1 MKRIGSHIPYL
12 IFLIIPLLV
21 YYWRIIF
28 AGEIICGGD
37 MINQFVPWREFALHE
52 IWQGRFP
59 IWNPWVFCGTPFAAN
74 IQTSLFYPWNLLNL
88 FLSVESTFSL
98 SLAFHHALSLLGMY
112 LFLYKLWGDKGG
124 AVLGALAYGWSGF
137 FITHGHDGHLIHA
150 RAYALLPFALY
161 IQTCWRDRL
170 RLKSLALFAIV
181 LSGLFYAGHTQIP
194 LYVYYLLMFRAVWW
208 GLGDM
213 RSSGRIKD
221 LIPYPLWTLAG
232 QALALGLAAFV
243 IVPLLELSS
252 ETASRAGGAD
262 YQFATSDSMPPQH
275 IITLAIPFFYGDPTS
290 EAREGR
296 FWETKTGYHEISG
309 YCGVLPLI
317 LLLLAFIPISEK
329 KRDNLEQFRRWDAWF
344 FLFVTIF
351 GILFA
356 MGEYNPLY
364 PLLYYGLPGWSY
376 FRVPGRL
383 LLMFIIGVSVL
394 SARGMMCW
402 RRNDFSVTINSWQ
415 LKTGVIASVLLLV
428 LTIILSGSKPA
439 LLNLLREFEIDRT
452 IAEYQLWFT
461 NRAAIGQR
469 LPNILFETRYAWML
483 NSCLQACA
491 WAAAG
496 WISLFAV
503 LRMRKRHIWIVPA
516 SILVFDLLFF
526 SARFVKTL
534 PADQWRETFF
544 PETELVQ
551 VLKNHANGGRI
562 LCLDDAIGYP
572 AINTHPELRPNR
584 LMHYGIMTV
593 RGYDPLILRSYA
605 GYVNRIYGKDPDAP
619 QGGLL
624 LFPSVPAQE
633 DLCTMNVSLVLTTQ
647 SLSKPFD
654 EIWCNANSGLKVYCV
669 NSIGQPIYFAEREKE
684 SKIDVLV
691 MEPSYI
697 NFSINTPI
705 ANSIIIPQNYY
716 KGWRLEETQQ
726 DVSIEKYKDT
736 FLAVKA
742 SSGKHHI
749 SLSITPFAMQPLTG
763 FTIGVI
769 ITVISILIILSIFF
783 ISKKT

>member
-1 MKRIGSHIPYL
+1 MKRIKPHIPYL
-12 IFLIIPLLV
+12 IFLIIPLLA

-37 MINQFVPWREFALHE
+37 MINQFVPWREFALKE

-59 IWNPWVFCGTPFAAN
+59 IWNPFVFCGTPFAAN

-88 FLSVESTFSL
+88 FLSVERTFSL

-161 IQTCWRDRL
+161 IQTCWRDGIK
-170 RLKSLALFAIV
+170 LKSVALFAIV

-208 GLGDM
+208 GIGDKL
-213 RSSGRIKD
+213 RSGQIKD
-221 LIPYPLWTLAG
+221 LFPYPLWTLAG

-243 IVPLLELSS
+243 IVPLLELSF

-275 IITLAIPFFYGDPTS
+275 IVTLAIPFFYGDPTS
-290 EAREGR
+290 EALEGR

-317 LLLLAFIPISEK
+317 LLLLAFLPIPGK
-329 KRDNLEQFRRWDAWF
+329 KRDSLEQFRRWEAWF
-344 FLFVTIF
+344 FLLVAIF
-351 GILFA
+351 GVFFA
-356 MGEYNPLY
+356 MGEHNPLY

-402 RRNDFSVTINSWQ
+402 RRNDFSVAINSWQ
-415 LKTGVIASVLLLV
+415 LKTGVIASVLLLI
-428 LTIILSGSKPA
+428 LTIILAGSKPA
-439 LLNLLREFEIDRT
+439 LINFLREFEIDRT
-452 IAEYQLWFT
+452 IAELHLWFT
-461 NRAAIGQR
+461 KRAAISQKIPG
-469 LPNILFETRYAWML
+469 ILFETRYAWML
-483 NSCLQACA
+483 NSCLQACG
-491 WAAAG
+491 WAAVG

-503 LRMRKRHIWIVPA
+503 IRMKKRYIWILPA
-516 SILVFDLLFF
+516 VILMLDLLFF
-526 SARFVKTL
+526 SSRFVNTL
-534 PADQWRETFF
+534 PADQWREAFF

-551 VLKNHANGGRI
+551 VLKDNANGGRI

-584 LMHYGIMTV
+584 LMHYGIITV

-624 LFPSVPAQE
+624 FFPSVPSGDA
-633 DLCTMNVSLVLTTQ
+633 LRTMNVSLVLTTQ
-647 SLSKPFD
+647 PLPKSFD
-654 EIWCNANSGLKVYCV
+654 DIWRNADSGLRIYSVKRT
-669 NSIGQPIYFAEREKE
+669 GQPLFFVDQTEE
-684 SKIDVLV
+684 SKMEVLA

-697 NFSINTPI
+697 KVNINTQI
-705 ANSIIIPQNYY
+705 SNSIVIPQNYY
-716 KGWRLEETQQ
+716 KGWRLEGTRSDIE
-726 DVSIEKYKDT
+726 IEKYKDV

-742 SSGKHHI
+742 PTGKYDLT
-749 SLSITPFAMQPLTG
+749 LSMTPLALHPLAG
-763 FTIGVI
+763 FTIGGI
-769 ITVISILIILSIFF
+769 ITIISLMIILSVFLF
-783 ISKKT
+783 TKRL